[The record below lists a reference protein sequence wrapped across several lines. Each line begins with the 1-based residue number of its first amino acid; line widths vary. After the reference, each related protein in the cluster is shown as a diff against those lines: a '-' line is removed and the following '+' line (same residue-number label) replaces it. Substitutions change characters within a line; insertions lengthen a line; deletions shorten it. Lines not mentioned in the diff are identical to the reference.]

1 MMRAVRF
8 HDYNGLSGVRIDQ
21 IPTPS
26 VDPGALLVR
35 VHAAGVNPFD
45 RYAVEGDV
53 NAFVSFTLPAVLGRD
68 FSGVVEAVGAEVTGF
83 MVGEEVFGQQAA
95 DAAGPDR
102 KCVASARRLA
112 VR

>member
-1 MMRAVRF
+1 MVFADCTCR
-8 HDYNGLSGVRIDQ
+8 SGVRDNQ

-35 VHAAGVNPFD
+35 VHAAGVNQFD
-45 RYAVEGDV
+45 RYAVEGYV

-83 MVGEEVFGQQAA
+83 MVGDAVFGQAAA
-95 DAAGPDR
+95 DADDR
-102 KCVASARRLA
+102 KSTRLNSSH
-112 VR
+112 